1 MMPVEQSPGHIDQV
15 RGPGKIGVS
24 LTVNDAV
31 YDIEVEPRKTLL
43 DVLRLDLDFTGT
55 KKACNMGECGACTVI
70 LDGEAVYSCLVLAL
84 ECRDSRIYTIEGL
97 TRNGILD
104 PLQQAFIDH
113 DAFQCG
119 FCTPGQIMAAHA
131 LLDKNDSPTPE
142 EIRLA
147 VSGNICRCG
156 SYPHIFDAIETAAGN
171 YRARRQKEEGHG

>member
-1 MMPVEQSPGHIDQV
+1 MPTVEGSPDAIDKA
-15 RGPGKIGVS
+15 RGPGKVPVS

-31 YDIEVEPRKTLL
+31 YDLEIEPRKTLL
-43 DVLRLDLDFTGT
+43 DVLRLDLCLTGT
-55 KKACNMGECGACTVI
+55 KKVCNMGECGACTVI

-84 ECRDSRIYTIEGL
+84 ECQRNRVYTVEALGKD
-97 TRNGILD
+97 GSLD

-131 LLDKNDSPTPE
+131 LLDKNDSPAPD

-156 SYPHIFDAIETAAGN
+156 SYPHIFEAIEAAAVI
-171 YRARRQKEEGHG
+171 YRSRRQKEEGR